1 MGTTAPDHT
10 TPQGGGKQA
19 TTPHHTTPHH
29 TTPHHTPQHSTAQH
43 STAQHSTAQHS
54 TAQHRDRRGT
64 IGRGEGGGVG
74 RTGIIFIYRY
84 ICIYL
89 YNFMERE
96 RESKQERF
104 FFQNISTSYMLAASV
119 CAYAFTSMKKSSLKL
134 RPGARGMCHN
144 NASLRLVRHSPAGP
158 ILEELPWAR
167 ARNLVSM
174 DCDDQSGACDNNRRI
189 RHFAPETER
198 VFGICSRV
206 PTVPRSRK
214 TIQSQLVSC
223 LSYFNCSF
231 RIVRATP

>member
-1 MGTTAPDHT
+1 MSISNTQSRPKDAGRTHTMPQEGEGGNHTPGPHHT
-10 TPQGGGKQA
+10 TRRGEA
-19 TTPHHTTPHH
+19 SHHTTPHH
-29 TTPHHTPQHSTAQH
+29 STAQGPEGNH
-43 STAQHSTAQHS
+43 WK
-54 TAQHRDRRGT
+54 G
-64 IGRGEGGGVG
+64 GGGGVG

>member
-1 MGTTAPDHT
+1 MSISNTQSRPKDAGRTHTMPQEGGGWEPHPRT
-10 TPQGGGKQA
+10 TPHHKEGGSKP
-19 TTPHHTTPHH
+19 PHHTTPH
-29 TTPHHTPQHSTAQH
+29 
-43 STAQHSTAQHS
+43 HS

-74 RTGIIFIYRY
+74 RTGIIFIFRY